1 MAIKHS
7 SKDPREMF
15 PKPPFPSQQQ
25 EYPGFQSKMNPVPE
39 SGRGIY
45 TGSGKLQDKV
55 AIITGGDSGIGKAI
69 ATLYAKE
76 GADVVISYLSEN
88 PDAEDTKT
96 TVEETGRKCLAIGGD
111 IRSEGHCKDIV
122 QKTVDEF
129 GKIDILINNAAYQ
142 MSHQSIDEFTEEEL
156 DNHFKSNV
164 YPLFYFCKA
173 AIQHMAPGSSIINTT
188 SIQAYQPS
196 PTLLAYAPTK
206 AAILN
211 FTKAYAQQAIEKG
224 IRVNAVAPG
233 PVWTPLIPSTMEG
246 VENFGK
252 QSLFKRPAQ
261 PVELAALYV
270 FFASDEAS
278 YVTAQVYGATGEMW
292 P

>member
-1 MAIKHS
+1 
-7 SKDPREMF
+7 MF

-25 EYPGFQSKMNPVPE
+25 EYPGLQSKMNPVPE
-39 SGRGIY
+39 SGRDIY

-88 PDAEDTKT
+88 PDAEDTKNA
-96 TVEETGRKCLAIGGD
+96 VEEAGRKCFAVSGD
-111 IRSEGHCKDIV
+111 IRSEDHCKDIV
-122 QKTVDEF
+122 QKTVDMF
-129 GKIDILINNAAYQ
+129 GKVDILVNNAAYQ
-142 MSHQSIDEFTEEEL
+142 MSHQSIDEFDEVEL

-173 AIQHMAPGSSIINTT
+173 SVPHMEPGSSIINTT

-252 QSLFKRPAQ
+252 QSLFQRPAQ
-261 PVELAALYV
+261 PVELAVLYV
-270 FFASDEAS
+270 FLASDEAS